1 MHVNLDRKTG
11 YLKGYTLIE
20 YELMSEAQKAYKALN
35 GSKFMGKQLAVDF
48 AFKKPPE
55 VEQRK

>member
-1 MHVNLDRKTG
+1 VLG

-20 YELMSEAQKAYKALN
+20 YELMTEAQKAYKSLN
-35 GSKFMGKQLAVDF
+35 GAKFMGKPLKIDF
-48 AFKKPPE
+48 CFKKPPE